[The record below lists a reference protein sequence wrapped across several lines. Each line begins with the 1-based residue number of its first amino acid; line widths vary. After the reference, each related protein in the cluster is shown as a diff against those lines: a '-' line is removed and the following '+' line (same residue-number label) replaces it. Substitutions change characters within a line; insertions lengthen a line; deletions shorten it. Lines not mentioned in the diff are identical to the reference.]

1 MDEVRRRV
9 RAGARTLAALRN
21 LVLHLIYA
29 RGPSVTEPREKRA
42 HAIAVLTGQILR
54 TAHHLG

>member
-42 HAIAVLTGQILR
+42 HAIAVLTGQIL
-54 TAHHLG
+54 